1 MKKQRYHFPVSAKRK
16 KNALWDMTLQE
27 RCRVEES
34 DTISEKLTNL
44 VSIKTEEGKSEVP
57 LT

>member
-1 MKKQRYHFPVSAKRK
+1 
-16 KNALWDMTLQE
+16 MTLQE

-57 LT
+57 LTWK